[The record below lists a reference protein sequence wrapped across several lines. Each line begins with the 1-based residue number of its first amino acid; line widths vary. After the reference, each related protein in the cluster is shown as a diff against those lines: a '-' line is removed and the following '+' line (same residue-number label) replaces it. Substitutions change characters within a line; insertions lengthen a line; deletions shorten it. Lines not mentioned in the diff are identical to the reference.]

1 MQNISFDDGY
11 KSYMINNDENK
22 VIRVNISDLNIKK
35 RLEETHDKL
44 FGEIDKAK
52 DEGATTEVITRI
64 DNTIRETL
72 NYVFGSDICTAAFGS
87 ANVLSPTTSGKL
99 LIEGF
104 LDAFLPMI
112 TEDIK
117 SITIEHKKD
126 VEDKTAK
133 YIVPVLSKPTLT
145 GIEAQPIDV
154 DSMTTEQKNAL
165 LQKLLK

>member
-11 KSYMINNDENK
+11 KTYMINNDENK
-22 VIRVNISDLNIKK
+22 VIRVNVSDLNIKK

-52 DEGATTEVITRI
+52 AEGATTEGITRI

-72 NYVFGSDICTAAFGS
+72 NYVFGTDICTAAFGS
-87 ANVLSPTTSGKL
+87 ANVLSPTGSGKL

-117 SITIEHKKD
+117 SIVVEKKYD
-126 VEDKTAK
+126 IEDKTAK
-133 YIVPVLSKPTLT
+133 YTAPVLSKPTVT
-145 GIEAQPIDV
+145 GVEAQPIDV

-165 LQKLLK
+165 LQQLIK